1 MYSLQTDSRKTPVM
15 HVLDQIRGF
24 DQAAN
29 QIIDQFTM
37 KFGSIDV
44 EVYKDRAFMSMKIS
58 T

>member
-1 MYSLQTDSRKTPVM
+1 M
-15 HVLDQIRGF
+15 HILDQIMGF

-37 KFGSIDV
+37 KFGSIDM
-44 EVYKDRAFMSMKIS
+44 EVYKDRAFMSIKIS